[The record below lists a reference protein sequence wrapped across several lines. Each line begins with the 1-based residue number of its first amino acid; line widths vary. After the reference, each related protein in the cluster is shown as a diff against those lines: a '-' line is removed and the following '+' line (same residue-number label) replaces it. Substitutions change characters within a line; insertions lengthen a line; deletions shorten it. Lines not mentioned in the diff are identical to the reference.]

1 MYSSQNI
8 LPGGEAGTP
17 QTGNGEI
24 TLLALELVYVFS
36 RQKDWRVAQKWGVEK
51 AMTKNGDHT
60 LPSLQLP

>member
-36 RQKDWRVAQKWGVEK
+36 RQKDWRVAQK
-51 AMTKNGDHT
+51 
-60 LPSLQLP
+60 